1 MIRRPPISTL
11 TDPLFPD
18 TTLFRSSGTADR
30 SDIVVTATATTATKT
45 DTPILR
51 VPQAIEIVTA
61 EAMQDRRVQTIR
73 EALKYTSG
81 VSNASDDSR
90 GDFNLIRG
98 HEWVLFV
105 VSLKRNYGF
114 VFMPRV
120 DGTPPERVK
129 ALTGPAALLYRP

>member
-61 EAMQDRRVQTIR
+61 EAMQDRGVQTIR

-81 VSNASDDSR
+81 VSNASDESR
-90 GDFNLIRG
+90 GDFNIIRG
-98 HEWVLFV
+98 HELVLLV
-105 VSLKRNYGF
+105 DGLKRNYGL
-114 VFMPRV
+114 VVLPSV
-120 DGTPPERVK
+120 DCNTLDRLEGFIGR
-129 ALTGPAALLYRP
+129 AA